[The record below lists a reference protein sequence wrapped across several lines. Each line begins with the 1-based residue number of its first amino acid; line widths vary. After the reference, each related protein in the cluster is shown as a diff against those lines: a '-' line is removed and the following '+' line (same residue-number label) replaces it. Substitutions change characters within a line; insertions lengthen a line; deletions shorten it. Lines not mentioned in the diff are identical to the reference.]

1 MNRVKQLV
9 TVAQASAAAVARRLI
24 WLPPTLARL
33 VVGGVFFVSGWG
45 KLNDL
50 SSVSDYFAQLGL
62 PAPMFQALLAASA
75 EFFCGGLLILGLA
88 TRLAVVPLIVT
99 MIVALRTALWDQ
111 IDGFISLFG
120 LGEFLYIV
128 LMIWLGVEGPGPLSV
143 DALIGRR
150 HSTRA
155 ASIAAATA

>member
-1 MNRVKQLV
+1 MNRVTELV
-9 TVAQASAAAVARRLI
+9 SIVQALAAATARRLT
-24 WLPPTLARL
+24 WLPPTLGRL
-33 VVGGVFFVSGWG
+33 VVGGVFLVSGWG

-50 SSVSDYFAQLGL
+50 SSVGDYFAQLGL

-143 DALIGRR
+143 DALIERR

-155 ASIAAATA
+155 ASIAVAAA